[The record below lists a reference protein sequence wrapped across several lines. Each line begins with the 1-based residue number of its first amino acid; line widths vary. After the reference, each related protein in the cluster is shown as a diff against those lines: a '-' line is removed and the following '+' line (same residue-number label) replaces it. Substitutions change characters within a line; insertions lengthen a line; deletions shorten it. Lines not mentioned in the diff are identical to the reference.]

1 MWQFERATVHLSD
14 HEHFKGLIAS
24 GNVEGADR
32 LVCVALKNNCS
43 TSEICHRMVRAAS
56 GLYHVK
62 TFTPKQYDLMH
73 LSGALGGPKLQF
85 AIANALQ
92 LPSISSAREHS
103 LVLLIEACI
112 AFPVL
117 SEYLHNLAALD
128 CAGVLWE
135 STPDGDSQTPQRQR
149 CRGFQMMINELAL
162 EECPHYDTGQDAVL
176 GMARETAHEVNL
188 HLVTLENLEAAA
200 DALEDGSIAVVREA
214 TMASLAAYGYNDY
227 TTFPIMISGTN
238 KTE

>member
-1 MWQFERATVHLSD
+1 
-14 HEHFKGLIAS
+14 
-24 GNVEGADR
+24 
-32 LVCVALKNNCS
+32 
-43 TSEICHRMVRAAS
+43 MVRAAS

-62 TFTPKQYDLMH
+62 TFTPKQYDLMR

-85 AIANALQ
+85 VIANALQ
-92 LPSISSAREHS
+92 LPSILSAREHS

-128 CAGVLWE
+128 HAGVLWE
-135 STPDGDSQTPQRQR
+135 SMPDGDSQTPQQQR
-149 CRGFQMMINELAL
+149 HHGFQMMIDELAL
-162 EECPHYDTGQDAVL
+162 EEHPRYDTGRDAVL